1 MIRKTLSTLI
11 VHSVNKDN
19 PIVAWFLLVDAIYA
33 EEKVIS
39 GELASTWE
47 EDVIIVLRMVTLKGN
62 ALD

>member
-1 MIRKTLSTLI
+1 
-11 VHSVNKDN
+11 
-19 PIVAWFLLVDAIYA
+19 LVDAIYA
-33 EEKVIS
+33 KEKVIS